1 MCRHTD
7 RPQWWGA
14 GPALQVL
21 IFSPLDRLALPCY
34 LEVRGLGSSDPQ
46 FRGGRGQVPKGLK
59 RAGLMRPEDPVG
71 ALSWRLN
78 DA

>member
-7 RPQWWGA
+7 HPEWWGA

-34 LEVRGLGSSDPQ
+34 LEVRGLGSPTLS
-46 FRGGRGQVPKGLK
+46 FVGGEVRFP
-59 RAGLMRPEDPVG
+59 R
-71 ALSWRLN
+71 S
-78 DA
+78 